1 MRSNKILPW
10 RVNFGIGYQRTG
22 KIAVGAQVSFYA
34 PVRYFETFSAKH
46 PDLTVERDN
55 RFVANVAVGFE
66 AYFRDTWI
74 LRFGAFTDFSAA
86 KDPIPNVRHTEQIS
100 LYGGTL
106 AIGKLGDENETVF
119 GVTAAGGPARTIGYD
134 LKTSSYEPFLSKGY
148 QYRVFLVYCG
158 SFSI

>member
-100 LYGGTL
+100 LYGGTPPAWLSVQEFNGWSL
-106 AIGKLGDENETVF
+106 AYSVVRPG
-119 GVTAAGGPARTIGYD
+119 
-134 LKTSSYEPFLSKGY
+134 
-148 QYRVFLVYCG
+148 
-158 SFSI
+158 